1 MWLGGAGQRS
11 VPRTSPWGYGSR
23 IGARGALVRT
33 TRRRRSA
40 PASRRHDPTFS
51 PQIVREGCV
60 SLAPSKS
67 REGQGRPGARR
78 SHGPRA
84 TRKARG
90 RTTGSAGTSRPSLR
104 GWSDGLY
111 VVSLVRRRFGH
122 HDAREAIRTRAR
134 DTSFGVSGHHDF
146 AVRNRFAL
154 VQRSDHVHR
163 GPPPRI
169 VTTRTSLCMRRVER
183 EHRADL
189 PDMAR
194 GESRDKPTRRAVGA
208 WGICGE
214 CPSGG
219 AGRPMLIVGPGPHS
233 TLHDMR
239 EQLPPR
245 IALSDTA
252 PSPPRRSKAS
262 PGRERASPAYQL
274 TR

>member
-1 MWLGGAGQRS
+1 MRCGECGLARQVDHLCHERLPGVMG
-11 VPRTSPWGYGSR
+11 PGS
-23 IGARGALVRT
+23 ARAARLSGT
-33 TRRRRSA
+33 TRRMRSA

-51 PQIVREGCV
+51 PHILREGCFV
-60 SLAPSKS
+60 VAPSKS

-111 VVSLVRRRFGH
+111 VVSLVHRRFGH

-134 DTSFGVSGHHDF
+134 DTSFGVSGHHEF
-146 AVRNRFAL
+146 AVRNRFAP
-154 VQRSDHVHR
+154 VQRSDRVHR

-194 GESRDKPTRRAVGA
+194 ADRCDKPTRRAVGA
-208 WGICGE
+208 WDVCVE

-219 AGRPMLIVGPGPHS
+219 PGWPIS
-233 TLHDMR
+233 NW
-239 EQLPPR
+239 PR
-245 IALSDTA
+245 SAFDVA
-252 PSPPRRSKAS
+252 RHA
-262 PGRERASPAYQL
+262 RASAAEH
-274 TR
+274 RAI